1 MQWGE
6 QGANG
11 HPRRRRDFPN
21 IFNPNGNRI
30 FFRFKNL
37 LFNVPVFVRILFYF
51 ILGVDRSSTERSNT
65 TVRRERDLFD
75 EYGL

>member
-21 IFNPNGNRI
+21 LFNPNGI
-30 FFRFKNL
+30 KYIMEIPFRFVSYSRPH
-37 LFNVPVFVRILFYF
+37 FSFSRF
-51 ILGVDRSSTERSNT
+51 ILGVI
-65 TVRRERDLFD
+65 F
-75 EYGL
+75 

>member
-30 FFRFKNL
+30 FFPFQEFIIQRPCFRSDS
-37 LFNVPVFVRILFYF
+37 FLFYF
-51 ILGVDRSSTERSNT
+51 GR
-65 TVRRERDLFD
+65 
-75 EYGL
+75 

>member
-51 ILGVDRSSTERSNT
+51 ILGVDRSSTKRPNT
-65 TVRRERDLFD
+65 TVRRERDLLD